1 MTTHISLTTDQSLAM
16 EKMLAFA
23 TMGRNRIFT
32 LAGFAGVGKTT
43 VMAAF
48 AQEAVKSVPVALTA
62 PTNKAVRVLRD
73 MAANHDGME
82 KVRCQT
88 IFSLMG
94 LRLGIDGE
102 MKRVNFDKA
111 NPTEPFTAGVIV
123 VDEASMVGKDLFAFL
138 ETFLEQNP
146 RVKVLFVGDPMQ
158 LPPVKENTALPFERC
173 HDSFRLE
180 KIIRQ
185 AEANP
190 IIRLTVAIRKAIET
204 GAGAMPAIL
213 TDGTGDGDG
222 VFTMGHADFMA
233 WIKHSF
239 QTPEYREDPNEYRVV
254 AWRNKTVDH
263 YNDFIRR
270 AVYGPALAEQRYI
283 IGERVTSCT
292 PIFDPVLVGQ
302 VMMRTDDE
310 ATVLNLETAVKH
322 PTEELP
328 CQRITMVDDT
338 GKEVQ
343 AYVTTPGAG
352 FDAFES
358 RRQGL
363 KAKALASGRYWP
375 EYYRFV
381 EAFADIR
388 LAGARVDTGNIRPAH
403 TLTAHKSQGSTFNRA
418 FVDAVDILA
427 NNNRVEALRCLY
439 VAASRARQAVAIR
452 TGA

>member
-1 MTTHISLTTDQSLAM
+1 MTTQISLTTDQSLAM

-23 TMGRNRIFT
+23 TMGRHRIFT

-48 AQEAVKSVPVALTA
+48 AQEAVKFVPVALTA

-73 MAANHDGME
+73 MAAGHEGME

-94 LRLGIDGE
+94 LKLSPTGE
-102 MKRVNFDKA
+102 IKTVNFDKA

-123 VDEASMVGKDLFAFL
+123 VDEASMVGKDLFEFL
-138 ETFLEQNP
+138 GTILDQNP
-146 RVKVLFVGDPMQ
+146 RLKILFVGDPMQ

-185 AEANP
+185 AEENP
-190 IIRLTVAIRKAIET
+190 IIRLTVAIRQSIEKGT
-204 GAGAMPAIL
+204 MPAIL

-222 VFTMGHADFMA
+222 VFTMGHADFMG
-233 WIKHSF
+233 WIEHSF
-239 QTPEYREDPNEYRVV
+239 KTAEYRADPNEYRVI
-254 AWRNKTVDH
+254 AWRNRTVDH

-270 AVYGPALAEQRYI
+270 AMYGPDMAEQRYI
-283 IGERVTSCT
+283 VGERVTSCT
-292 PIFDPVLVGQ
+292 PIFDPAMAGQ
-302 VMMRTDDE
+302 ILMRTDDE
-310 ATVLNLETAVKH
+310 ATVLNLETAIKH
-322 PTEELP
+322 PTEETT

-338 GKEVQ
+338 GREVQ
-343 AYVTTPGAG
+343 AYTTIPGVV

-358 RRQGL
+358 KRQSL

-427 NNNRVEALRCLY
+427 NNNRTEALRCLY